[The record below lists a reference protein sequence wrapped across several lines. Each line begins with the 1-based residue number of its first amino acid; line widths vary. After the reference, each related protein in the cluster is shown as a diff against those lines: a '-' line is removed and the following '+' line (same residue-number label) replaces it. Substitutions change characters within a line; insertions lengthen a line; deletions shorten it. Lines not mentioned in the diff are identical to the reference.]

1 MAAYVVIARI
11 DRVAPHVAGWGPAT
25 VPCEPVAEVLE
36 EPEAV
41 DLVGRPP
48 GAILAER
55 WASIRE
61 TWAQTTFYLFDANSW
76 R

>member
-1 MAAYVVIARI
+1 MAAYAVIARI
-11 DRVAPHVAGWGPAT
+11 GRVDPHLAGWAPAT
-25 VPCEPVAEVLE
+25 MPDWPLAEVLE
-36 EPEAV
+36 DSEAI

-55 WASIRE
+55 WARIRE
-61 TWAQTTFYLFDANSW
+61 TWAQTTFYLFDPDSW